1 VQRRIIL
8 VIAPSGSGK
17 THLISELIRDIDRV
31 AVFDTV
37 SDPQYFATDKN
48 GTPREDVKVIEGSPR
63 QFAEAIGSLNG
74 MIGKEEGEFKVIYHP
89 KKVTITITDQGLMES
104 PEFGIIV
111 RLCQERGHMYLVI
124 DEAHLW
130 CNTYNCPQELQMAN
144 LIGRHDGLSMI
155 LIAQRLV
162 GVHPAIRE
170 NADEFYFW
178 KVIQPRSL
186 KLVEEYCGDDVA
198 KQVKELRAVE
208 LDANDKFVKPG
219 QYLHWTKF
227 KGVVEVTE

>member
-89 KKVTITITDQGLMES
+89 RK
-104 PEFGIIV
+104 
-111 RLCQERGHMYLVI
+111 
-124 DEAHLW
+124 
-130 CNTYNCPQELQMAN
+130 
-144 LIGRHDGLSMI
+144 
-155 LIAQRLV
+155 
-162 GVHPAIRE
+162 
-170 NADEFYFW
+170 
-178 KVIQPRSL
+178 
-186 KLVEEYCGDDVA
+186 
-198 KQVKELRAVE
+198 
-208 LDANDKFVKPG
+208 
-219 QYLHWTKF
+219 
-227 KGVVEVTE
+227 